1 MYVGTYTLY
10 ITLPNSNFHLISD
23 QKGACALIS
32 IYPHT
37 LVISLSC
44 MDAAEHYQ
52 QSLNQ

>member
-32 IYPHT
+32 IYPILLFFPGHVWMLQST
-37 LVISLSC
+37 TNSL
-44 MDAAEHYQ
+44 
-52 QSLNQ
+52 